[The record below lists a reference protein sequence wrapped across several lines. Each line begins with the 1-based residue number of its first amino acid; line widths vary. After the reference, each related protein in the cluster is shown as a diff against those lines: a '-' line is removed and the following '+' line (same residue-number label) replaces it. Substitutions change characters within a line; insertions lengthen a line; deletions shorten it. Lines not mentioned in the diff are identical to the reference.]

1 MKTEE
6 LIAALAADN
15 ETRGAPMSRAFAV
28 DLGLG
33 FAVSAAFFFATMGLR
48 DTFFASLS
56 EPRFLF
62 KFVFSLTMAASGFFL
77 AWRLSRPGADPGLAS
92 KAVVLAPILV
102 VLASLAEM
110 AATPSNLW
118 AARMIGHNAAH
129 CLMAIPAM
137 SLAPLAGL
145 LAGAPP
151 WRAQQRAQRRS
162 GGGVGLRR
170 PRGDA
175 LRHELPRRFPVVPRG
190 LVHDRDR
197 DRRRCRLAR
206 GRTPV
211 ALVIGPPGNG

>member
-48 DTFFASLS
+48 DTFVASLS

-118 AARMIGHNAAH
+118 VARMIGHNAAH

-145 LAGAPP
+145 L
-151 WRAQQRAQRRS
+151 
-162 GGGVGLRR
+162 L
-170 PRGDA
+170 A
-175 LRHELPRRFPVVPRG
+175 LRHGAPSNGRSAGAAAALAAAGLAATLYAMNCPDDSPLFLAVWYMIATAIVVG
-190 LVHDRDR
+190 VGWLAGG
-197 DRRRCRLAR
+197 RLLR
-206 GRTPV
+206 W
-211 ALVIGPPGNG
+211 